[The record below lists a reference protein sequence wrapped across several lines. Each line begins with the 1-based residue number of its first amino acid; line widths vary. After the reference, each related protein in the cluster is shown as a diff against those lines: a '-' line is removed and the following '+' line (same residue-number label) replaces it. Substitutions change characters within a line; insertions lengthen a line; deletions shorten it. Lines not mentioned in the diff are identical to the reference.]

1 MNLIAHIKRLISIK
15 VMDGK
20 WVLRRRGAGGGRVES
35 LFFLPTVERG
45 CQGDFDRIRH
55 KYTGS
60 YCISMAETREK
71 MKQAHYSKK
80 L

>member
-1 MNLIAHIKRLISIK
+1 MGFAEKGLWGVKGWK
-15 VMDGK
+15 F
-20 WVLRRRGAGGGRVES
+20 
-35 LFFLPTVERG
+35 FFLPTVERG

-55 KYTGS
+55 KCTGS
-60 YCISMAETREK
+60 YCISIAETREK